1 MVELVACPEFP
12 TEHVEVLPV
21 AHSLGRE
28 GGRTEGGMTYCHDEA
43 GRGMREA
50 AGGEGP
56 RVVRNEVLAM
66 LAEGGLAIQT
76 ERKGRTATTKEFK
89 IWEGGRE
96 WGEREGGERGT
107 RERVDRRQNQGS
119 RDRH

>member
-1 MVELVACPEFP
+1 VVELVACPEFP
-12 TEHVEVLPV
+12 AEHVEVLPV
-21 AHSLGRE
+21 ANSLERE
-28 GGRTEGGMTYCHDEA
+28 GGRTEGGLTFCHDEA

-50 AGGEGP
+50 GGGEGP

-66 LAEGGLAIQT
+66 LAEGGLAIHT
-76 ERKGRTATTKEFK
+76 ERKGRTATTKESRTR
-89 IWEGGRE
+89 EGRRE
-96 WGEREGGERGT
+96 WGDREGGERGA

>member
-12 TEHVEVLPV
+12 AKYVEVLPV

-28 GGRTEGGMTYCHDEA
+28 GGRTEGGTTYCHDEA

-56 RVVRNEVLAM
+56 RVVRN
-66 LAEGGLAIQT
+66 
-76 ERKGRTATTKEFK
+76 
-89 IWEGGRE
+89 
-96 WGEREGGERGT
+96 
-107 RERVDRRQNQGS
+107 
-119 RDRH
+119 